1 MEIEKEPSYAG
12 LHEFL
17 EAQKKELES
26 EVPRRDPNHF
36 SIIEL
41 NIVMQSLKNRK
52 SPGPDQ
58 IVM

>member
-1 MEIEKEPSYAG
+1 VEIEKKPSYAG